1 MILILVG
8 VVAIMFLLVIVTLGN
23 ADNEKDKEKGGLVD
37 FSEDKDLLESSYS
50 TDASWFKMT
59 PKRVYFPSSVQE
71 VQNIVSDIGKR
82 KQNGE
87 DVSLS
92 VRSGGTCMSGGSL
105 TEGVVIDMTKNMNK
119 VEINP
124 ESMTAT
130 VQAGAYFRDIEDLAK
145 KHSLMFPAYPS
156 SHRVCGIGGMIGN
169 NASGEK
175 SLRGGATGDNIL
187 ELEVVLANGSVKN
200 IKSQNL
206 SEIAEGEDKAILDLY
221 NEFGGDLSQAVGEVK
236 KAASGYRLDKV
247 VNGDKFNTIPLFVG
261 AQGTLGIVTKAVLKL
276 SPIPKYTELTIIS
289 ADSLAELPEVLK
301 IASVHNPESLETF
314 DINTFKKAKEYLSEH
329 ANHLIPYIN
338 EKAQL
343 FILAQF
349 SEESREETSAQTK
362 AFTEK
367 LHEQGYFI
375 KRITNP
381 LDVASAWQMRR
392 NSFLLMRD
400 HNPKGFR
407 AVPCIEDVIVPTEKI
422 GEFIDSLLPIL
433 TKHTS
438 NYGFHGHIGDGSLRI
453 IPVFD
458 FRQSDALDKVFAL
471 MTDVF
476 ALVKNLKGNISADH
490 SDGLIRTPFLKEFY
504 GDKLYETFNKIKKIY
519 DPNNIM
525 NPGKKVGGGM
535 DLIKKYMR

>member
-1 MILILVG
+1 MIYILIIG
-8 VVAIMFLLVIVTLGN
+8 VLAIIILLLLVASGDEKSKTKRSLG
-23 ADNEKDKEKGGLVD
+23 KYSTDKN
-37 FSEDKDLLESSYS
+37 LLETDYS

-59 PKRVYFPSSVQE
+59 PKSVYFPSSVQE
-71 VQNIVSDIGKR
+71 VQNIVSDIHKR

-92 VRSGGTCMSGGSL
+92 VRAGGTCMSGGSL
-105 TEGVVIDMTKNMNK
+105 TEGVVIDMTKNMSK
-119 VEINP
+119 VEINS
-124 ESMTAT
+124 ETMTAT
-130 VQAGAYFRDIEDLAK
+130 VEAGAYFRDIEDLAK
-145 KHSLMFPAYPS
+145 KHGLMFPAYPS

-187 ELEVVLANGSVKN
+187 ELEAVLANGSVKK
-200 IKSQNL
+200 IRPQSL
-206 SEIAEGEDKAILDLY
+206 SVISEGEDKAILDLY
-221 NEFGGDLSQAVGEVK
+221 NEFGSNLSQAVGEVK

-247 VNGDKFNTIPLFVG
+247 VNEDKFNAIPLFVG

-276 SPIPKYTELTIIS
+276 SPIPKYTELTVIS
-289 ADSLAELPEVLK
+289 SDSLAELPEILK
-301 IASVHNPESLETF
+301 IAFDHNPESLETF
-314 DINTFKKAKEYLSEH
+314 DINTFKKAKEYLAEH
-329 ANHLIPYIN
+329 ANHLLPYVN

-349 SEESREETSAQTK
+349 SEDSREATSVQAET
-362 AFTEK
+362 FTQK
-367 LHEQGYFI
+367 LQAEGYFV
-375 KRITNP
+375 KQVKNP
-381 LDVASAWQMRR
+381 LDVASAWQVRR

-407 AVPCIEDVIVPTEKI
+407 AVPCIEDVIVPIDKI
-422 GEFIDSLLPIL
+422 GEFIDLLLPIL
-433 TKHTS
+433 AKHTS
-438 NYGFHGHIGDGSLRI
+438 FYGFHGHIGDGSLRI

-458 FRQSDALDKVFAL
+458 FRQSGALDKVFAL

-476 ALVKNLKGNISADH
+476 ALVKSLKGNISADH

-504 GDKLYETFNKIKKIY
+504 GDKLYETFTKIKNIY

-525 NPGKKVGGGM
+525 NPNKKVEGNI
-535 DLIKKYMR
+535 DLIRKYMN